1 MLVARAIAY
10 AIFEKIST
18 VEEGRSLV
26 RSEDGRR
33 VKYVHSLPRVP
44 TVSRTLAVIR

>member
-10 AIFEKIST
+10 AIPEKIST
-18 VEEGRSLV
+18 VEEEGRSLV

-33 VKYVHSLPRVP
+33 VKYVHSGPGKL
-44 TVSRTLAVIR
+44 T